1 MKRYQVIK
9 ARLSG
14 ILLCSGCLFL
24 GLLLLTR
31 GKEAALGV
39 REGLV
44 LCAQSV
50 IPSLFLFL
58 AFSDFL
64 SLTRAGE
71 LLAKPFFF
79 LGQLFGA
86 PSCAASVFLLSLV
99 GGYPVGARML
109 ARFAEAGQIS
119 PKTAEKLL
127 CCCVNASPAFLIVGV
142 AVPCF
147 GSAKVGGVMYGSQVL
162 AAILTGILARLLYG
176 PGEEAG
182 RVSPKREF
190 LPITQG
196 FVEAVTNASRGI
208 LLICGFVL
216 VFSAVSHGLSFL
228 PYGEDWAG
236 LLEVTI
242 GCAGLPGRG
251 FWEMLVLGT
260 VYTAFGG
267 VCVWMQI
274 SCFLRGTGIRMR
286 KFILLRGIY
295 VFFSLLFTI
304 LGAKQPR
311 LPEEVFS
318 TFSKALPMRGGA
330 TVGAAALLILLC
342 LMLLL
347 CGRSCGIIKKKNAR

>member
-1 MKRYQVIK
+1 MKRYQVLK
-9 ARLSG
+9 ARISG
-14 ILLCSGCLFL
+14 IFLCSGCLFL

-31 GKEAALGV
+31 GKEAADGV

-64 SLTRAGE
+64 ALTRVSE

-79 LGQLFGA
+79 LGQLLGA
-86 PSCAASVFLLSLV
+86 PTCAASVFLLSLV

-109 ARFAEAGQIS
+109 AQMVKTGQIS

-127 CCCVNASPAFLIVGV
+127 CCCVNGSPAFLIVGV
-142 AVPCF
+142 AIPCF
-147 GSAKVGGVMYGSQVL
+147 GSVKVGGVIYGSQVL
-162 AAILTGILARLLYG
+162 AALLTGILARILYG
-176 PGEEAG
+176 PGEKQEKSVKG
-182 RVSPKREF
+182 EY
-190 LPITQG
+190 LPLTQG
-196 FVEAVTNASRGI
+196 FVEAVTNASRSI

-236 LLEVTI
+236 LLEVTV
-242 GCAGLPGRG
+242 GCGKLPGRR
-251 FWEMLVLGT
+251 FWEMLILGT
-260 VYTAFGG
+260 VYTSFGG
-267 VCVWMQI
+267 ICVWMQI
-274 SCFLRGTGIRMR
+274 ACFLRGTGIRMR

-295 VFFSLLFTI
+295 VLFSLLFTI
-304 LGAKQPR
+304 LFAKQLR

-318 TFSKALPMRGGA
+318 TFSQALPTRGGA
-330 TVGAAALLILLC
+330 TYGAAVLLILLC
-342 LMLLL
+342 LALLL
-347 CGRSCGIIKKKNAR
+347 CGRRCAIIKPKKGL